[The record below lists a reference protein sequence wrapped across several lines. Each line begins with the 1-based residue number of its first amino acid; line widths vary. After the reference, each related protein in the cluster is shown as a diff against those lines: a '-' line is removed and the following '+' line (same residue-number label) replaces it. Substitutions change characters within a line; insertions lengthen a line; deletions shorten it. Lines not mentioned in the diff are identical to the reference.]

1 MKRLLLAVVA
11 VLFAAGSASA
21 QESRHA
27 IEFTTGYP
35 GIPITL
41 EGPWFGY
48 GMGVGKKA
56 VREYFQPGLNV
67 GYTFSWGKRWE
78 VSAQINGHFT
88 IYDMAQ
94 YPMMPDSDPKDPDY
108 DFKADP
114 ISTER
119 ITEFNG
125 AAAVS
130 VRFKW
135 LVREN
140 FCLYS
145 ALGGGLAFEYP
156 ELPFPYIAPIGIKF
170 GKGRVY
176 GLVEA
181 NITPLTSFGMA
192 GIGVRL

>member
-1 MKRLLLAVVA
+1 MKRLLLVVA
-11 VLFAAGSASA
+11 AIFAVLSASA
-21 QESRHA
+21 QERRHA
-27 IEFTTGYP
+27 IEITTGYP

-41 EGPWFGY
+41 ERPWFGY
-48 GMGVGKKA
+48 GWEAGKSVVK
-56 VREYFQPGLNV
+56 EYYQPGLNV

-78 VSAQINGHFT
+78 VSAQVNAHLT
-88 IYDMAQ
+88 AYDLAQ
-94 YPMMPDSDPKDPDY
+94 YPMVPDCDPNDPDY
-108 DFKADP
+108 DFDADP
-114 ISTER
+114 VSVER
-119 ITEFNG
+119 RKEYNG

-130 VRFKW
+130 VRYKW
-135 LVREN
+135 LVREG

-176 GLVEA
+176 GLIEA
-181 NITPLTSFGMA
+181 NISPLNTFGMA